1 MQFGMEAMTQSLKQ
15 AVTVQQGMWASA
27 FGLYEQSLAL
37 REQGGQQWKSQ
48 WQQWRQQATEQTQ
61 QQQERVRKSTEGL
74 AEALWSGLGTQAV
87 EARQLLEQQWERAQA
102 QVADLQEQAVAQ
114 VSQQVERSFQYERQA
129 LDTVRTQ
136 VDGQLSRLQAGLQPT
151 PQAEPQSAAPQ
162 TSEVAPEAKA
172 SPRQA
177 SGRAG
182 LQNRKPKNTTK

>member
-1 MQFGMEAMTQSLKQ
+1 MQFGMETMTQSLKQ

-48 WQQWRQQATEQTQ
+48 WQQWQQQATEQTQ
-61 QQQERVRKSTEGL
+61 QQQERVRKSTEDL

-87 EARQLLEQQWERAQA
+87 EARELLEQQWEQA
-102 QVADLQEQAVAQ
+102 QTQMASLQEQAVAQ
-114 VSQQVERSFQYERQA
+114 VSEQVERSFQYERQA
-129 LDTVRTQ
+129 LDTARTQ

-162 TSEVAPEAKA
+162 TNEVAPEPKA